1 MNLLTAELIKDLLPE
16 GIDPSR
22 KKVIGMFGGGFK
34 PPTIGHLEVVKR
46 ALQENPEMDAL
57 IILVGSGTRNSISQ
71 DESLAIWNIYKKYL
85 PNKVRVMASPE
96 GKAPIAA
103 IYSYAK
109 KNPDK
114 EVYWFL
120 GAREGNEEDF
130 QDIMKRT
137 QSLRKGDYS
146 NLKVKEVVTT
156 GAVSGTKARQALLN
170 QDKDTFIQF
179 LPDIP
184 EVDEIWDL
192 LVDIVSERIN
202 FTPDFIT
209 KDDIESIDNLA
220 DEKLAP
226 IEVDLSGN
234 HFFDRLNDPRNF
246 PDISIEE
253 LEDFFDKLS
262 DEKDEFIDFLK
273 QYREIV
279 VKDTETNINI
289 PFMKLANKA
298 IAKTIMR
305 KKNFS
310 SSTPILPLEEGG
322 RYDQEVL
329 GQSRYLINLFK
340 ASFGKEVEGEVEG
353 YLKGGDP
360 SEDEEDED
368 LKINY
373 MLSYK
378 FTPDEDLMVTGLP
391 FIFDAEADRTELFI
405 SASYDPNAFPASYND
420 FIAELKDT
428 LRHELEHVGQFQLN
442 KPENP
447 SNSPKKYKY
456 FDYFTFD
463 FEIPAFVRGLNK
475 KARTKKITFTQ
486 AMDDYLGNFVE
497 DLSDDQMA
505 KIKRIWVDYAKKNVP
520 GLKLQESKPLNENLE
535 GDLESYTTSLS
546 DYMSNQDLNI
556 QPYPSLEFIDSDEEN
571 AGNIFGK
578 TAYYMPSDKKIVL
591 YTLGRHPKDILR
603 SFAHEMIHHHQ
614 NLNGTLGNIQTTNT
628 NEDDELDIIER
639 EAYEQGNIMF
649 RNWTDSL
656 TDSLN
661 ENLNEDLTL
670 SPFDYDQDGNES
682 RIKRDINNKKGWR
695 RLGSKSAQNDAIKKY
710 LDKYTSN
717 YKWGSPPK
725 SDSFPEENK
734 KMYKTPYI
742 MYVHLLQTSEGKN
755 NIIDALKGV
764 IANEPDNTLKQVLQ
778 ALTLVFM
785 DKEDQFK
792 KVYLQYKDMIENNA
806 KDDDGANPF
815 SALKYAD
822 ENFTDKEGI
831 FTKFVRNGWSAGK
844 FNLNESFYLDI
855 PKFNQPKT
863 IQQYLIESI
872 NEINLSKENAADI
885 NGDLTG
891 GTFAVDDITY
901 EYSIKNIPNPYK
913 DLGLFYNI
921 QFTPRGEV
929 TSIPKGGKENYIK
942 ILSTMRKIIVD
953 FMEQKNPD
961 YVGISSLDNSGSKNY
976 HTVYNRLTSNPAN
989 LLPGYFR
996 KDSNLEF
1003 DSPQGKGRFIVLKS
1017 KQKIKNE
1024 N

>member
-1 MNLLTAELIKDLLPE
+1 MNLLTAELIKNLLPE
-16 GIDPSR
+16 GVDSSR

-46 ALQENPEMDAL
+46 ALQENPEMDAF

-146 NLKVKEVVTT
+146 NLKVKEVITT

-505 KIKRIWVDYAKKNVP
+505 EIKRIWVDYAKKNVP

-656 TDSLN
+656 TDS
-661 ENLNEDLTL
+661 
-670 SPFDYDQDGNES
+670 
-682 RIKRDINNKKGWR
+682 
-695 RLGSKSAQNDAIKKY
+695 
-710 LDKYTSN
+710 
-717 YKWGSPPK
+717 
-725 SDSFPEENK
+725 
-734 KMYKTPYI
+734 
-742 MYVHLLQTSEGKN
+742 
-755 NIIDALKGV
+755 
-764 IANEPDNTLKQVLQ
+764 
-778 ALTLVFM
+778 
-785 DKEDQFK
+785 
-792 KVYLQYKDMIENNA
+792 
-806 KDDDGANPF
+806 
-815 SALKYAD
+815 
-822 ENFTDKEGI
+822 
-831 FTKFVRNGWSAGK
+831 
-844 FNLNESFYLDI
+844 LNESFYLDI

>member
-1 MNLLTAELIKDLLPE
+1 
-16 GIDPSR
+16 
-22 KKVIGMFGGGFK
+22 
-34 PPTIGHLEVVKR
+34 
-46 ALQENPEMDAL
+46 
-57 IILVGSGTRNSISQ
+57 
-71 DESLAIWNIYKKYL
+71 
-85 PNKVRVMASPE
+85 
-96 GKAPIAA
+96 
-103 IYSYAK
+103 
-109 KNPDK
+109 
-114 EVYWFL
+114 
-120 GAREGNEEDF
+120 
-130 QDIMKRT
+130 
-137 QSLRKGDYS
+137 
-146 NLKVKEVVTT
+146 
-156 GAVSGTKARQALLN
+156 
-170 QDKDTFIQF
+170 
-179 LPDIP
+179 
-184 EVDEIWDL
+184 
-192 LVDIVSERIN
+192 
-202 FTPDFIT
+202 
-209 KDDIESIDNLA
+209 
-220 DEKLAP
+220 
-226 IEVDLSGN
+226 
-234 HFFDRLNDPRNF
+234 
-246 PDISIEE
+246 
-253 LEDFFDKLS
+253 
-262 DEKDEFIDFLK
+262 
-273 QYREIV
+273 
-279 VKDTETNINI
+279 
-289 PFMKLANKA
+289 MKLANKA

-505 KIKRIWVDYAKKNVP
+505 EIKRIWVDYAKKNVP

-656 TDSLN
+656 TDS
-661 ENLNEDLTL
+661 
-670 SPFDYDQDGNES
+670 
-682 RIKRDINNKKGWR
+682 
-695 RLGSKSAQNDAIKKY
+695 
-710 LDKYTSN
+710 
-717 YKWGSPPK
+717 
-725 SDSFPEENK
+725 
-734 KMYKTPYI
+734 
-742 MYVHLLQTSEGKN
+742 
-755 NIIDALKGV
+755 
-764 IANEPDNTLKQVLQ
+764 
-778 ALTLVFM
+778 
-785 DKEDQFK
+785 
-792 KVYLQYKDMIENNA
+792 
-806 KDDDGANPF
+806 
-815 SALKYAD
+815 
-822 ENFTDKEGI
+822 
-831 FTKFVRNGWSAGK
+831 
-844 FNLNESFYLDI
+844 LNESFYLDI

>member
-16 GIDPSR
+16 GIASSR

-192 LVDIVSERIN
+192 LADIVTERIN

-209 KDDIESIDNLA
+209 KGDVEFVDDMA
-220 DEKLAP
+220 DRKLAP
-226 IEVDLSGN
+226 IEIDLSGN
-234 HFFDRLNDPRNF
+234 HFFDRLNDPRNY
-246 PDISIEE
+246 PDISVEE

-262 DEKDEFIDFLK
+262 DEKEEFIEFLQ
-273 QYREIV
+273 QYKDVV

-289 PFMKLANKA
+289 PFMKMANKA
-298 IAKTIMR
+298 IAKTVMR
-305 KKNFS
+305 KKNFQ
-310 SSTPILPLEEGG
+310 TPDKILPLQEIATGS
-322 RYDQEVL
+322 YDGETTI
-329 GQSRYLINLFK
+329 QSRYIINQLKDNLGVYYEEELKRKLKDKKYTLEFKLNPVEPKGLDYAPYLID
-340 ASFGKEVEGEVEG
+340 AAGGKDGIE
-353 YLKGGDP
+353 LI
-360 SEDEEDED
+360 
-368 LKINY
+368 INY
-373 MLSYK
+373 EPSSYPQ
-378 FTPDEDLMVTGLP
+378 FLNDL
-391 FIFDAEADRTELFI
+391 
-405 SASYDPNAFPASYND
+405 
-420 FIAELKDT
+420 IAELKDT
-428 LRHELEHVGQFQLN
+428 LRHELEHVGQENFEKGIRIGNVKNDANLSL
-442 KPENP
+442 PE
-447 SNSPKKYKY
+447 YLTL
-456 FDYFTFD
+456 DY
-463 FEIPAFVRGLNK
+463 EIPAFIRGLNK
-475 KARTKKITFTQ
+475 KAKTKNIT
-486 AMDDYLGNFVE
+486 LGKAIDEFFLERADEISYEGEAYVKRKWIE
-497 DLSDDQMA
+497 W
-505 KIKRIWVDYAKKNVP
+505 IKNNLPDTPLN
-520 GLKLQESKPLNENLE
+520 ESILNENLE
-535 GDLESYTTSLS
+535 GDLESYITSLS

>member
-1 MNLLTAELIKDLLPE
+1 MNLLTAELIKNLLPE
-16 GIDPSR
+16 GVDFSR

-46 ALQENPEMDAL
+46 ALQENPEMDAF

-184 EVDEIWDL
+184 EVDEIWDS

-505 KIKRIWVDYAKKNVP
+505 EIKRIWVDYAKKNVP

-656 TDSLN
+656 TDS
-661 ENLNEDLTL
+661 
-670 SPFDYDQDGNES
+670 
-682 RIKRDINNKKGWR
+682 
-695 RLGSKSAQNDAIKKY
+695 
-710 LDKYTSN
+710 
-717 YKWGSPPK
+717 
-725 SDSFPEENK
+725 
-734 KMYKTPYI
+734 
-742 MYVHLLQTSEGKN
+742 
-755 NIIDALKGV
+755 
-764 IANEPDNTLKQVLQ
+764 
-778 ALTLVFM
+778 
-785 DKEDQFK
+785 
-792 KVYLQYKDMIENNA
+792 
-806 KDDDGANPF
+806 
-815 SALKYAD
+815 
-822 ENFTDKEGI
+822 
-831 FTKFVRNGWSAGK
+831 
-844 FNLNESFYLDI
+844 LNESFYLDI

>member
-146 NLKVKEVVTT
+146 NLKVKEVITT

-184 EVDEIWDL
+184 EVDKIWDL

-505 KIKRIWVDYAKKNVP
+505 EIKRIWVDYAKKNVP

-656 TDSLN
+656 TDS
-661 ENLNEDLTL
+661 
-670 SPFDYDQDGNES
+670 
-682 RIKRDINNKKGWR
+682 
-695 RLGSKSAQNDAIKKY
+695 
-710 LDKYTSN
+710 
-717 YKWGSPPK
+717 
-725 SDSFPEENK
+725 
-734 KMYKTPYI
+734 
-742 MYVHLLQTSEGKN
+742 
-755 NIIDALKGV
+755 
-764 IANEPDNTLKQVLQ
+764 
-778 ALTLVFM
+778 
-785 DKEDQFK
+785 
-792 KVYLQYKDMIENNA
+792 
-806 KDDDGANPF
+806 
-815 SALKYAD
+815 
-822 ENFTDKEGI
+822 
-831 FTKFVRNGWSAGK
+831 
-844 FNLNESFYLDI
+844 LNESFYLDI

>member
-1 MNLLTAELIKDLLPE
+1 MNLLTAELIKNLLPE
-16 GIDPSR
+16 GVDFSR

-46 ALQENPEMDAL
+46 ALQENPEMDAF

-497 DLSDDQMA
+497 DLSNDQMA
-505 KIKRIWVDYAKKNVP
+505 EIKRIWVDYAKKNVP

-656 TDSLN
+656 TDS
-661 ENLNEDLTL
+661 
-670 SPFDYDQDGNES
+670 
-682 RIKRDINNKKGWR
+682 
-695 RLGSKSAQNDAIKKY
+695 
-710 LDKYTSN
+710 
-717 YKWGSPPK
+717 
-725 SDSFPEENK
+725 
-734 KMYKTPYI
+734 
-742 MYVHLLQTSEGKN
+742 
-755 NIIDALKGV
+755 
-764 IANEPDNTLKQVLQ
+764 
-778 ALTLVFM
+778 
-785 DKEDQFK
+785 
-792 KVYLQYKDMIENNA
+792 
-806 KDDDGANPF
+806 
-815 SALKYAD
+815 
-822 ENFTDKEGI
+822 
-831 FTKFVRNGWSAGK
+831 
-844 FNLNESFYLDI
+844 LNESFYLDI